1 MTPPH
6 AGSRSNGQA
15 TSRGSEADGEP
26 TIDVRLDARE
36 WQEARDAEV
45 RRGLSADQPWLSPV
59 WFYDEHGSD
68 LFDEIT
74 RLPEYYQT
82 RAERRLL
89 EDHAPELAEHGVVTM
104 VERGSGTSDKTEVI
118 LDALVESGRL
128 RTYVPFDVSE
138 ATLRQAIDRLRVRY
152 PGLRF
157 HGVVGDFHRHLGAI
171 PEGGPRLVAF
181 LGGTIGNL
189 RPAERKRFLFDLD
202 CALERQDLVL
212 IGIDLVKEPARIVS
226 AYDDSRGVTAA
237 FNRNALTVL
246 DRELHADLDP
256 DDFEHVARWNEDER
270 WIEMRLRARRP
281 VHASVADLDLTID
294 LRPGED
300 LLTEISAK
308 FSPEGF
314 AAELWESGFEEVETW
329 VSEGEEF
336 GLVLARPYC

>member
-1 MTPPH
+1 M
-6 AGSRSNGQA
+6 
-15 TSRGSEADGEP
+15 TSRRDVPTNGDGP
-26 TIDVRLDARE
+26 RVDHLIDVRLDARE
-36 WQEARDAEV
+36 WQEARDDEV

-59 WFYDEHGSD
+59 WFYDERGSD

-82 RAERRLL
+82 RAERQLL
-89 EDHAPELAEHGVVTM
+89 EDHAPELAGLGIVTL
-104 VERGSGTSDKTEVI
+104 VELGSGTSEKSEVI
-118 LDALVESGRL
+118 LDALVGSGEL
-128 RTYVPFDVSE
+128 HTYVPFDVSE
-138 ATLRQAIDRLRVRY
+138 ATLRQAIDRLHGRY
-152 PGLRF
+152 PDLRF

-171 PEGGPRLVAF
+171 PEDGPRLVAF

-202 CALERQDLVL
+202 CALERRDLVL
-212 IGIDLVKEPARIVS
+212 IGIDLVKEPDRIVA
-226 AYDDSRGVTAA
+226 AYDDSQGVTAA

-256 DDFEHVARWNEDER
+256 DDFDHVARWNADER

-281 VHASVADLDLTID
+281 VHAEVTDLGLTID
-294 LRPGED
+294 LRTGDD

-308 FSPEGF
+308 FSPADF
-314 AAELWESGFEEVETW
+314 AAELWDCGFEEVKTW
-329 VSEGEEF
+329 VSAGEEF

>member
-1 MTPPH
+1 VS
-6 AGSRSNGQA
+6 ANGA
-15 TSRGSEADGEP
+15 PTNDAHPSSEHV
-26 TIDVRLDARE
+26 IDVRLDANE

-45 RRGLSADQPWLSPV
+45 RRGLTAEQPWLSPV

-82 RAERRLL
+82 RAERQLL
-89 EDHAPELAEHGVVTM
+89 EDHAPELADLGIVTL
-104 VERGSGTSDKTEVI
+104 VELGSGTSDKSVVI
-118 LDALVESGRL
+118 LDALVGSGEL
-128 RTYVPFDVSE
+128 QTYVPFDVSE
-138 ATLRQAIDRLRVRY
+138 ATLRQAIARLQPRY

-171 PEGGPRLVAF
+171 PEQGPRLVAF

-202 CALERQDLVL
+202 CAMERRDLVL
-212 IGIDLVKEPARIVS
+212 IGIDLVKEPDRIVA
-226 AYDDSRGVTAA
+226 AYDDSQGVTAA
-237 FNRNALTVL
+237 FNRNALAVL

-256 DDFEHVARWNEDER
+256 DDFDHVARWNADER

-281 VHASVADLDLTID
+281 VHAEVADLDLTID
-294 LRPGED
+294 LRAGED

-308 FSPEGF
+308 FSPADF
-314 AAELWESGFEEVETW
+314 AAELWDCGFEEVKTW
-329 VSEGEEF
+329 VSTGEEF